1 MVLTLLQKCQR
12 ARQITGCVQSDS
24 GHVMN
29 WGQDS
34 LSASPPLGLPSCQGG
49 NGHKGPQLY
58 VPTTQRTGDQFMFI
72 NVPSHTEESLCRPVL
87 QGPFPPEPAAQ
98 TPEGGWGPGHC
109 PRYHS
114 CHSTWLWESISSL
127 GKTLNSSHFP
137 KMPSLP
143 PSLWWSTLVVQN
155 CFNCNWR
162 ARAAL
167 QNFKIDRQMKK
178 RKKENQ
184 TSTSREG
191 ETEALAEGQTKETN
205 LHIKLH
211 LMTQYLCL
219 SGSVRGYCKHRA

>member
-34 LSASPPLGLPSCQGG
+34 LSAFPPLGLPSCQGG

-137 KMPSLP
+137 KTCSSPEMLKCREGRQGWASPERKGRERNP
-143 PSLWWSTLVVQN
+143 PGLSLWSLIW
-155 CFNCNWR
+155 
-162 ARAAL
+162 A
-167 QNFKIDRQMKK
+167 
-178 RKKENQ
+178 
-184 TSTSREG
+184 
-191 ETEALAEGQTKETN
+191 
-205 LHIKLH
+205 
-211 LMTQYLCL
+211 
-219 SGSVRGYCKHRA
+219 SGGGRD